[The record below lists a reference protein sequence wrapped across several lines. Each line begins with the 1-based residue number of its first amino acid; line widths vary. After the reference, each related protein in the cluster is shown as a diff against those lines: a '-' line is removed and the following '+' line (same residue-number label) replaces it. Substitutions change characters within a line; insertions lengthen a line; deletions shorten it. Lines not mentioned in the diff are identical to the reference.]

1 MNVLDNLSK
10 MIEDQNLSPPARL
23 PPERVLA
30 GRLRV
35 SRTTLRRA
43 LSELESEGRIW
54 RHVGRGT
61 FVGPRPTLSV
71 DTPPQ
76 ITRMTNPAEVM
87 EVRLIIEPRIAG
99 MTALRATTTDIG
111 QMERMVRK
119 GRAAK
124 STDTF
129 EYWDGALHQ
138 AMARA
143 ARNNFLLAIFD
154 TINSVRRD
162 ELWGRLK
169 EATMSKE
176 RRAVYANQHETIVAL
191 IKDRDAAAAE
201 GAMRAHLETVKGH
214 LLDT

>member
-1 MNVLDNLSK
+1 MSTLDNLRK
-10 MIEDQNLSPPARL
+10 MIEDQNLIPPARL

-30 GRLRV
+30 GQLGV

-43 LSELESEGRIW
+43 LTELESEGSIW

-61 FVGPRPTLSV
+61 FVGPRPTLSA
-71 DTPPQ
+71 DSSPQ

-99 MTALRATTTDIG
+99 MAALSATTTDIG

-143 ARNNFLLAIFD
+143 VRNNFLLAIFD

-169 EATMSKE
+169 EATVNKE
-176 RRAVYANQHETIVAL
+176 RRAIYANQHETIVAS
-191 IKDRDAAAAE
+191 IKDRDAAAAA
-201 GAMRAHLETVKGH
+201 GAMTAHLETVKGH
-214 LLDT
+214 LLDI